1 MKLGASDADN
11 RGMNMKY
18 VADIIN
24 GKPVVL
30 LAGNLI
36 EKGFPSLSDAQVRAD
51 ELNKQIQG

>member
-1 MKLGASDADN
+1 
-11 RGMNMKY
+11 MKY
-18 VADIIN
+18 EADIIN

-36 EKGFPSLSDAQVRAD
+36 EKGVPSLSDAPVRAD

>member
-1 MKLGASDADN
+1 
-11 RGMNMKY
+11 MKY
-18 VADIIN
+18 EAGIIN

-51 ELNKQIQG
+51 ELNKQIQEG

>member
-1 MKLGASDADN
+1 
-11 RGMNMKY
+11 MKY

-36 EKGFPSLSDAQVRAD
+36 EKGFASLADAQVRAN
-51 ELNKQIQG
+51 ELNKQIQEG